1 MSINI
6 KKRLLCIALVLIIVS
21 TVTAVSV
28 AVFAEDTAVIPESA
42 YIGETYKIPSTV
54 EVDGNQLSV
63 SARVIAPSGK
73 TYAATRLSVSEIGRY
88 TVEYINDGKVVKT
101 QYCVCVR
108 RPTDL
113 VSTNSFATVEGIAD
127 YKYYDSKALSGVKVQ
142 VQKGATITVEREIDM
157 TNCTKN
163 DILASVVI
171 EPTVQGSRDFGGM
184 NLTFTD
190 VEDPSVYFT
199 VITTCGNQDTRGE
212 PGRAYIR
219 AGGNGQLAGGYE
231 EKSGSFVWNT
241 TDIYG
246 ARAPFSFQADV
257 LGNASNFDFALKLC
271 YDSDENALYIA
282 NGEGSLFG
290 KPYRIVD
297 FDEVANFGTNIWT
310 GFPSGRA
317 RLTITFD
324 RFVEESGSVIINQ
337 VGGID
342 FSQENLPDTEAP
354 QITVDLNGEHSVPNS
369 YVGATYNV
377 FNATAW
383 DFYDLETSVTSRVY
397 YKTADGLIDVAV
409 RNGSFVTDKV
419 GEYVIEYVSQDK
431 SGNIATEQV
440 SLFCVSKPN
449 QINFGDIENISGVK
463 IFDKVTLADPSDVR
477 CNGGNGNL
485 TKTLEVYSPSNKVV
499 ELTENSFVPD
509 ETGTYVARYTATD
522 FFGHSATKEIQI
534 EVVSVDKPVLVGEIS
549 LPEVFIKN
557 FTYDFPAVAAKICNG
572 NEVSD
577 ATVKYL
583 IAGQEVVNGTFTV
596 SGDAETVEAECLA
609 YDGTEFVSLAKKTI
623 PVIDGDGGKS
633 QQKYFYNSD
642 GSINP
647 TLEQN
652 SVALNVG
659 SDGEVF
665 FANKLSYGTFEA
677 KFSYVTG
684 TIGFS
689 NAKIKLSSAD
699 DKTKTVTFTIGFS
712 SMGLTISA
720 KGMSAIDFAT
730 KTDVQ
735 NTAFALKFD
744 SETNRIADIFND
756 EFYVL
761 NTFDDGTQF
770 NGFGSGIYM
779 TISFSAVKVAS
790 TLNVTALNNQS
801 FGYKYVQIDDN
812 GETVLDDN
820 GKPIPDPAGDTVAPQ
835 IVINGI
841 YDRRLN
847 LGDTLT
853 VYTAQAFDVLNQVSS
868 LTLTV
873 YDPDNNA
880 VLSGVSTD
888 KEYTVKMDKIGNYR
902 VIYTAKD
909 TSGNGKTTK
918 GGTSITVVDNVAPVL
933 EVELNFKEVYR
944 VGSKITLPKFTVS
957 DNTENVYCDVYLQL
971 PSGETRLLVHYANGE
986 TTSYLSA
993 KDATYPKS
1001 FKAGNNAFV
1010 AETAGKYVVSYVA
1023 YDDSFNYVRYT
1034 AEFTVVE

>member
-1 MSINI
+1 MKINV
-6 KKRLLCIALVLIIVS
+6 KRLLCIALVLTIVS
-21 TVTAVSV
+21 MVTVVSV
-28 AVFAEDTAVIPESA
+28 SVFAEDSAVIPESA

-54 EVDGNQLSV
+54 EVDGNELAV

-73 TYAATRLSVSEIGRY
+73 TYAATRLSISEIGRY
-88 TVEYINDGKVVKT
+88 TVEYIYDGEVVKT

-113 VSTNSFATVEGIAD
+113 ISTNSFATVEGIAD
-127 YKYYDSKALSGVKVQ
+127 YKYHNSKALSGVKVQ
-142 VQKGATITVEREIDM
+142 VKNGASITVEREIDM
-157 TNCTKN
+157 TDRTKN
-163 DILASVVI
+163 DILVSVVV
-171 EPTVQGSRDFGGM
+171 EPNVQSSRDFGGM
-184 NLTFTD
+184 VLTFTD
-190 VEDPSVYFT
+190 VDDPSVYFT
-199 VITTCGNQDTRGE
+199 VIATCGNQDTRGE

-231 EKSGSFVWNT
+231 DGKFNT

-257 LGNASNFDFALKLC
+257 LNNATSQFDYALKLC
-271 YDSDENALYIA
+271 YDSEENALYLA
-282 NGEGSLFG
+282 NGESNLYG
-290 KPYRIVD
+290 KPYRVVD
-297 FDEVANFGTNIWT
+297 FDEVANFGTNIWS

-317 RLTITFD
+317 KLTITFD
-324 RFVEESGSVIINQ
+324 RFVEESGNVIINQ

-342 FSQENLPDTEAP
+342 FSQESLLDTEAP

-377 FNATAW
+377 FDATAW
-383 DFYDLETSVTSRVY
+383 DFYDLETLVTSRVY
-397 YKTADGLIDVAV
+397 YKMADSLIDVAV

-431 SGNIATEQV
+431 SGNVATEPL
-440 SLFCVSKPN
+440 SLFCVSKSN
-449 QINFGDIENISGVK
+449 QINFGDVENVSEVNV
-463 IFDKVTLADPSDVR
+463 FDKVTLADPSDVR
-477 CNGGNGNL
+477 CSGGNGNL
-485 TKTLEVYSPSNKVV
+485 TKTLAVYSPSDKVV

-509 ETGTYVARYTATD
+509 EIGTYIARYTATD
-522 FFGHSATKEIQI
+522 FFGNSATKEIQI

-557 FTYDFPAVAAKICNG
+557 FTYDFPAVEAKICNG
-572 NEVSD
+572 SEVCD
-577 ATVKYL
+577 ATVKYI

-596 SGDAETVEAECLA
+596 GGDAETVEAECLA

-633 QQKYFYNSD
+633 QEKYFYNGD
-642 GSINP
+642 GTIDS

-652 SVALNVG
+652 SVALNVKN
-659 SDGEVF
+659 DGEVF
-665 FANKLSYGTFEA
+665 FANKLSFGSFDV

-699 DKTKTVTFTIGFS
+699 DKTKSVTFTIGFS
-712 SMGLTISA
+712 SVGLTISA
-720 KGMSAIDFAT
+720 KWMSAIDFPT
-730 KTDVQ
+730 KTDTQ
-735 NTAFALKFD
+735 NTAFSLKFD
-744 SETNRIADIFND
+744 SETNRISDIFSD
-756 EFYVL
+756 AFYVL
-761 NTFDDGTQF
+761 TMFDDGTEF

-779 TISFSAVKVAS
+779 TISFSAVKVES

-801 FGYKYVQIDDN
+801 FGYKYVQTDEN
-812 GETVLDDN
+812 GETMLDEN
-820 GKPIPDPAGDTVAPQ
+820 GKPIPDNAGDTVAPQ
-835 IVINGI
+835 IVTNGI

-853 VYTAQAFDVLNQVSS
+853 VYTAQAFDVLNQVGS

-873 YDPDNNA
+873 YDPENNI
-880 VLSGVSTD
+880 VLSGVPD
-888 KEYTVKMDKIGNYR
+888 KEYTVTMDKIGSYR
-902 VIYTAKD
+902 VIYSAKD

-918 GGTSITVVDNVAPVL
+918 GGTSITVVDNVDPVL
-933 EVELNFKEVYR
+933 EVNLNFKEVYR
-944 VGSKITLPKFTVS
+944 VGSKISLPKFTVS
-957 DNTENVYCDVYLQL
+957 DNAENVYCDVFLQL
-971 PSGETRLLVHYANGE
+971 PSGETRLLVHYENGT
-986 TTSYLSA
+986 TTSYLSS

-1001 FKAGNNAFV
+1001 FKAGDNAFI
-1010 AETAGKYVVSYVA
+1010 AETAGKYVISYVA

-1034 AEFTVVE
+1034 AEFTVVD